1 MFSDIG
7 CGWATLK
14 LGDFK
19 GSCSYLT
26 DPFVD
31 VANLLINKEGVVAFD
46 EEGSVFEL
54 VISNWSIYIVS
65 HRDKDELH
73 MLDITEEELAAEFL
87 DDIRNNFEDIINWD
101 INDGYEDSEYLVER
115 RKMFNNFIS
124 KIKEIYNI
132 EKSPEDISYWVYEV
146 DMSKEDYEK
155 LNEMAKEA
163 DLPFD
168 MFINKTLTDF
178 LDKIET
184 NKEEYKEKFKDLE
197 DPGEERISIKNAYP
211 VHFGE
216 TEETAKKNSS
226 EER

>member
-31 VANLLINKEGVVAFD
+31 VANLLINKEGVVVFD

-54 VISNWSIYIVS
+54 VMSSWSIYIVS

-73 MLDITEEELAAEFL
+73 MLDITEKELAAEFL
-87 DDIRNNFEDIINWD
+87 DDIRNNFEDIVNWD

-146 DMSKEDYEK
+146 DMSKEDYAESVK
-155 LNEMAKEA
+155 WYRKAAEQGNADAQAALGNCYRDGIGVAKDENEAVIWLNKAIAQGHAGARES
-163 DLPFD
+163 L
-168 MFINKTLTDF
+168 
-178 LDKIET
+178 ET
-184 NKEEYKEKFKDLE
+184 IGANS
-197 DPGEERISIKNAYP
+197 GNNA
-211 VHFGE
+211 
-216 TEETAKKNSS
+216 
-226 EER
+226 